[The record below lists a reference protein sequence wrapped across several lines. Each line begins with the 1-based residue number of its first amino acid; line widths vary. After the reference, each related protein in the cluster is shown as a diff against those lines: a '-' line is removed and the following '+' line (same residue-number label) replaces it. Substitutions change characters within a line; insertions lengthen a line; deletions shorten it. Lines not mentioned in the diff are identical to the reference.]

1 MISEEIQLKLKT
13 IPDQPGVYQY
23 FDEAGKIIYVGKA
36 KNLKKRVSSY
46 FVKTHDN
53 AKTRILVRNIRDI
66 KYIVVDTELD
76 ALLLEN
82 NLIKKYQPKY
92 NIQLKDDKT
101 YPWICIKKEPFP
113 RVFSTRTF
121 IRDGSTYFGPY
132 PNVKVLNTLLE
143 LIRELYP
150 LRTCSLDLNQ
160 SNIRQK
166 KFKVCL
172 EFHIGNCYGPCVGN
186 QSEKEYN
193 TYVEN
198 IESILKG
205 QIHQVIQHV
214 KKIMMDYAAEYKFEE
229 AQKMKL
235 KLESLEKF
243 KAKSTIVS
251 PKIQA
256 VDVITAI
263 EDEKSFFINYLVISN
278 GSIIHG
284 ITIEIQK
291 KLDETIQEVTI
302 FALFELRERF
312 KSNSKEI
319 LTDIHIKEHFPEF
332 KINVPQIGDKKNLI
346 DLSKRNVKFY
356 RLEKLKHEKITD
368 PEKHTNR
375 ILEQLKKDLR
385 LKELPIHIECFDN
398 SNIQGTNPVSACVVF
413 KNAKPSKKDYRH
425 FNVKTVEGPN
435 DFATMQEAVHRRY
448 SRLLVENEP
457 LPQLIIIDGGKGQLG
472 AALEILDGLGLRGK
486 IAIIGIAKRLE
497 EIFFPGDS
505 IPIYLD
511 KRSESLKVI
520 QNLRNEAH
528 RFGITHHRNRRS
540 KNAFISELTEIKG
553 IGEKTFEELMK
564 QFKTISAI
572 KNASKEELTK
582 VIGLSK
588 AMVILNY
595 FKEN

>member
-1 MISEEIQLKLKT
+1 
-13 IPDQPGVYQY
+13 
-23 FDEAGKIIYVGKA
+23 
-36 KNLKKRVSSY
+36 
-46 FVKTHDN
+46 
-53 AKTRILVRNIRDI
+53 
-66 KYIVVDTELD
+66 
-76 ALLLEN
+76 
-82 NLIKKYQPKY
+82 
-92 NIQLKDDKT
+92 
-101 YPWICIKKEPFP
+101 
-113 RVFSTRTF
+113 
-121 IRDGSTYFGPY
+121 
-132 PNVKVLNTLLE
+132 
-143 LIRELYP
+143 
-150 LRTCSLDLNQ
+150 
-160 SNIRQK
+160 
-166 KFKVCL
+166 
-172 EFHIGNCYGPCVGN
+172 
-186 QSEKEYN
+186 
-193 TYVEN
+193 
-198 IESILKG
+198 
-205 QIHQVIQHV
+205 
-214 KKIMMDYAAEYKFEE
+214 MMDYAAEYKFEE

-448 SRLLVENEP
+448 SRLLAENEP